1 MNKRTTARMNFI
13 RNSYAQLLLYYYKMG
28 VGSSSEITGTT
39 ITDVLIDTI
48 EKRYE
53 QLGGNSVILKL
64 RDHRHSMCNE
74 CRREYNKKRYAKQKK
89 TLKQSKW

>member
-1 MNKRTTARMNFI
+1 MSKRTTTRMNFI

-48 EKRYE
+48 ERRYG
-53 QLGGNSVILKL
+53 QLGGNTALLYLRASMPTPNGQLK
-64 RDHRHSMCNE
+64 
-74 CRREYNKKRYAKQKK
+74 KKE
-89 TLKQSKW
+89 LKR

>member
-1 MNKRTTARMNFI
+1 LKGVEMDKRTTTRMRFI

-28 VGSSSEITGTT
+28 VGSISEITGTT

-53 QLGGNSVILKL
+53 QLGGNSVVLRL
-64 RDHRHSMCNE
+64 RDHKPSINGR
-74 CRREYNKKRYAKQKK
+74 
-89 TLKQSKW
+89 LKMVNQGSDEN

>member
-1 MNKRTTARMNFI
+1 MKKCTTTNGKFI

-28 VGSSSEITGTT
+28 VGSSSDITGTT
-39 ITDVLIDTI
+39 ITEVLIDTI

-64 RDHRHSMCNE
+64 RDHRPSINGTI
-74 CRREYNKKRYAKQKK
+74 KKKEPTR
-89 TLKQSKW
+89 

>member
-1 MNKRTTARMNFI
+1 MKNYTRTSIKFI
-13 RNSYAQLLLYYYKMG
+13 RNSHAQLLLYYYKMG

-39 ITDVLIDTI
+39 ITEVLIDTI

-64 RDHRHSMCNE
+64 RDHGHSRNGTI
-74 CRREYNKKRYAKQKK
+74 KKRNQRDEYK
-89 TLKQSKW
+89 

>member
-1 MNKRTTARMNFI
+1 MNKRTTTRMNFI

-39 ITDVLIDTI
+39 ITEVLIDTI

-64 RDHRHSMCNE
+64 RDHGHSRNG
-74 CRREYNKKRYAKQKK
+74 
-89 TLKQSKW
+89 TLKERNQRDEHK

>member
-1 MNKRTTARMNFI
+1 MKKCTTTNGKFI

-28 VGSSSEITGTT
+28 VGSVSEITDTT
-39 ITDVLIDTI
+39 ITEVLIDTI

-64 RDHRHSMCNE
+64 RDHGHSRNG
-74 CRREYNKKRYAKQKK
+74 
-89 TLKQSKW
+89 TLKERN

>member
-1 MNKRTTARMNFI
+1 MSKRTTTRMKFI

-28 VGSSSEITGTT
+28 VGSISEITGAT

-53 QLGGNSVILKL
+53 QLGGNSVVLRL
-64 RDHRHSMCNE
+64 RD
-74 CRREYNKKRYAKQKK
+74 CRPSKNGKLKRRDQV
-89 TLKQSKW
+89 SDEN

>member
-1 MNKRTTARMNFI
+1 MNNCTRTSIKFI

-64 RDHRHSMCNE
+64 RDHRPSINGTI
-74 CRREYNKKRYAKQKK
+74 KKRKQRDEHK
-89 TLKQSKW
+89 

>member
-1 MNKRTTARMNFI
+1 MNFI

-39 ITDVLIDTI
+39 ITEVLIDTI
-48 EKRYE
+48 ERRYE

-64 RDHRHSMCNE
+64 RDYGHSKNGTL
-74 CRREYNKKRYAKQKK
+74 KKRKQRDEYK
-89 TLKQSKW
+89 

>member
-1 MNKRTTARMNFI
+1 MKKCTTRMNFI

-28 VGSSSEITGTT
+28 VGSTSDITGTT
-39 ITDVLIDTI
+39 ISEVLIDTI

-64 RDHRHSMCNE
+64 RGHRHSINGTL
-74 CRREYNKKRYAKQKK
+74 KKRNQRDEYK
-89 TLKQSKW
+89 

>member
-1 MNKRTTARMNFI
+1 MKGVEMNKRTTTRMNFI

-28 VGSSSEITGTT
+28 AGSVSEITGTT
-39 ITDVLIDTI
+39 ITEALINTI

-64 RDHRHSMCNE
+64 REHGHSRNGTL
-74 CRREYNKKRYAKQKK
+74 KKRKQRDEHK
-89 TLKQSKW
+89 

>member
-1 MNKRTTARMNFI
+1 MNNCTTRIKFI

-28 VGSSSEITGTT
+28 VGNISEITGTT
-39 ITDVLIDTI
+39 ITDILIDTI

-64 RDHRHSMCNE
+64 RDHGHSINGTI
-74 CRREYNKKRYAKQKK
+74 KKRKQRDEH
-89 TLKQSKW
+89 

>member
-1 MNKRTTARMNFI
+1 MKKCTTTNGKFI

-28 VGSSSEITGTT
+28 VGSSSDITGTT
-39 ITDVLIDTI
+39 ITEVLIDTI

-64 RDHRHSMCNE
+64 RDHRPSINGTI
-74 CRREYNKKRYAKQKK
+74 KKRKQRDEHK
-89 TLKQSKW
+89 

>member
-1 MNKRTTARMNFI
+1 MNKCTTTRMSFI

-28 VGSSSEITGTT
+28 VGSVSEITDAT
-39 ITDVLIDTI
+39 ITEVLIDTI

-64 RDHRHSMCNE
+64 RDYRPSINGTL
-74 CRREYNKKRYAKQKK
+74 KKRNQRDEHK
-89 TLKQSKW
+89 

>member
-1 MNKRTTARMNFI
+1 MDKCTTTGMSFI

-28 VGSSSEITGTT
+28 VGSSSDITGTT

-48 EKRYE
+48 ERRYE

-64 RDHRHSMCNE
+64 RDYRPSINGTI
-74 CRREYNKKRYAKQKK
+74 KKENQRDEHK
-89 TLKQSKW
+89 